1 LSISLK
7 FNLFLWENIND
18 YINILN
24 EIENENET
32 GNRYSFN
39 NVKETL
45 SYPSFD
51 EKKNLFII
59 SDNYLKKIGIL
70 SISEEKQIGRAIAD
84 IKILKQYK
92 NQVIQSKIIMK
103 ALELVRNLPI
113 KVLHIAVNQ
122 NDKLIQF
129 SLKET
134 AFTKI
139 KTYLNM
145 ELNKL
150 FDNNA
155 KLPEGFHFSEF
166 ILNSN
171 EKHLTLLQNKIFK
184 NSWGFCPNTIE
195 EVSYKINMHNTNPK
209 GIIIIT
215 NNYEYVGYNWTTLE
229 NNFGKIS
236 MTGVHPEFRS
246 IGLGKMLVIQGVL
259 YLLNKKYNTVKLEV
273 DSLNSKAIQLYN
285 KIGFEKKSEI
295 WWYENRLGN

>member
-1 LSISLK
+1 MTISLK
-7 FNLFLWENIND
+7 FNLFSWKNIND

-24 EIENENET
+24 EIENDNET
-32 GNRYSFN
+32 GNKYSFN

-51 EKKNLFII
+51 EEKNLFII
-59 SDNYLKKIGIL
+59 SDNYFKKIGIL
-70 SISEEKQIGRAIAD
+70 SISEEKQIYRAIAD

-92 NQVIQSKIIMK
+92 NQVIQSKIIIK
-103 ALELVRNLPI
+103 ALELVKNSPI
-113 KVLHIAVNQ
+113 RVLHIQVNQ
-122 NDKLIQF
+122 NDKLMQF
-129 SLKET
+129 SLKQNK
-134 AFTKI
+134 FTKI

-155 KLPEGFHFSEF
+155 KLPEGFHFSDF

-171 EKHLTLLQNKIFK
+171 EKDLTLLQNKIFK

-195 EVSYKINMHNTNPK
+195 EVSYRINMHNTNPK

-236 MTGVHPEFRS
+236 MTGVHPEFRT
-246 IGLGKMLVIQGVL
+246 IGLGKILVIQGVK
-259 YLLNKKYNTVKLEV
+259 YLLDKKYSTVKLEV
-273 DSLNSKAIQLYN
+273 DSLNSKAIHLYN
-285 KIGFEKKSEI
+285 KIGFEKKSEL
-295 WWYENRLGN
+295 WWYEYRLGN

>member
-1 LSISLK
+1 MSISLK